1 MLGLVRGEAQ
11 VTVGVSDLP
20 QGGVAYT
27 LQNVLPDFG
36 LNLESTGP
44 GWVWDFADLEVMD
57 STRVEVQD
65 ISEVPFTS
73 QYVFDGP
80 NPNHQADHFYTVLS
94 APDFGDVGGDFGIP
108 FDDLTGYFQ
117 VSGASYNQVGVGL
130 SLGGFELPVAFED
143 VDELHPV
150 PLTANAS
157 LTSTAV
163 YEISVPAT
171 ATYAVN
177 QVRTSVV
184 DGYGTLLLPDG
195 TSHEVLRLKSTVVS
209 EDSVHVDAADQ
220 GFAFVR
226 ETVTYAWMGEG
237 GMPWMEVVTNLG
249 IPTVVRYQG
258 GAPEQEDVNA
268 LVVSRAAMNVSL
280 HPNPTQV
287 GETVTLQGPWRGS
300 WSVHSLDGRQVMS
313 FEGGTFSTH
322 GLKSALYVVR
332 NDDTGATRRL
342 LIQ

>member
-1 MLGLVRGEAQ
+1 M
-11 VTVGVSDLP
+11 SC
-20 QGGVAYT
+20 
-27 LQNVLPDFG
+27 
-36 LNLESTGP
+36 
-44 GWVWDFADLEVMD
+44 
-57 STRVEVQD
+57 
-65 ISEVPFTS
+65 I
-73 QYVFDGP
+73 
-80 NPNHQADHFYTVLS
+80 
-94 APDFGDVGGDFGIP
+94 
-108 FDDLTGYFQ
+108 
-117 VSGASYNQVGVGL
+117 
-130 SLGGFELPVAFED
+130 
-143 VDELHPV
+143 PV

-163 YEISVPAT
+163 YEITVPAT

-195 TSHEVLRLKSTVVS
+195 TSHEVLRLKSIVVS
-209 EDSVHVDAADQ
+209 EDSVYVNAADQ

-258 GAPEQEDVNA
+258 SPRRGCQRLGCFQCGDERFSSPQPNA
-268 LVVSRAAMNVSL
+268 NRVKRSLCRGVARIVVC
-280 HPNPTQV
+280 PFF
-287 GETVTLQGPWRGS
+287 
-300 WSVHSLDGRQVMS
+300 GRQEVMS

-322 GLKSALYVVR
+322 GLTPALYVVR